1 LIIVIVCIIVTP
13 QSKKADK
20 SEAGPAFWDDH
31 LHTNKSTAMLPYA
44 RGRKEDV
51 SDTHFIFVV
60 TSWRYGM
67 FRLNPFVR
75 VGLCLSAISCAW
87 PVLAVDDDGETM
99 VVTASSVE
107 QNLKDAPASISVI
120 TQEDLQ
126 RKPVQNLKDV
136 LKEVPGVQ
144 LTNEGDN
151 RKGVSIRGLDSSY
164 TLILVDGKRVNSR
177 NAVFRHNDF
186 DLNWIPVDSIERIEV
201 VRGPMSSLYGSDA
214 LGGVVNIITKKIG
227 QKWSGTVTVDTT
239 IQEHRDRGDT
249 YNGQFFTSGP
259 LIDGVLGMK
268 AYGSLAK
275 REKDDPQNSTTT
287 DTGETPRIEG
297 FSSRDGNV
305 EFAWTP
311 NQNHDFTAGY
321 GFDRQDRDSDSLD
334 KNRLERQ
341 NYSVSHNGR
350 WDYVTSELKYYG
362 EKVENK
368 NPGNSSPITS
378 ESNTVDGKYTL
389 PLTAINQ
396 FLTVGGE
403 WRHDKLS
410 DAVNLTGGTSS
421 KTSASQY
428 ALFVEDEWRIFEPLA
443 LTTGVRMDDHETYG
457 EHWSPRAY
465 LVYNATDTVT
475 VKGGWATAFKA
486 PSLLQLSPDW
496 TSNSCR
502 GACKIVG
509 SPDLKPETSESWE
522 LGLYYMGEEGWLEG
536 VESSVTVFRN
546 DVKDRISISRTS
558 DVNAAPGYQNFVGFE
573 TGANGRRIP
582 VFSYYNVNKA
592 RIQGVE
598 TELKI
603 PFNDEWKLSINY
615 TYNDGRDVSNG
626 ENKPLSDLPFHTANG
641 TLDWKPLALEDW
653 SFYVSGHYT
662 GQKRADSATAKTPG
676 GYTIWNTGA
685 AWQVTKD
692 VKLRAGVLNLGD
704 KDLSRDDYS
713 YNEDGRRYFMAVDY
727 RF

>member
-1 LIIVIVCIIVTP
+1 
-13 QSKKADK
+13 
-20 SEAGPAFWDDH
+20 
-31 LHTNKSTAMLPYA
+31 
-44 RGRKEDV
+44 
-51 SDTHFIFVV
+51 
-60 TSWRYGM
+60 M
-67 FRLNPFVR
+67 FRFNPFVR
-75 VGLCLSAISCAW
+75 VGLCMSAVTLAW
-87 PVLAVDDDGETM
+87 PVAAATDDGETM
-99 VVTASSVE
+99 VVTASAIE

-120 TQEDLQ
+120 TQQDLQ
-126 RKPVQNLKDV
+126 RRPVQNLKDV

-164 TLILVDGKRVNSR
+164 TLILIDGKRVNSR

-186 DLNWIPVDSIERIEV
+186 DLNWIPVDAIERIEV

-227 QKWSGTVTVDTT
+227 QKWHGSVTVDST

-249 YNGQFFTSGP
+249 YNGQFFTIGP

-275 REKDDPQNSTTT
+275 REKDEQQSSATTA
-287 DTGETPRIEG
+287 TGETPRIEG
-297 FSSRDGNV
+297 FTSRDGNV

-311 NQNHDFTAGY
+311 NENHDVTAGY

-341 NYSVSHNGR
+341 NYALSHNGR
-350 WDYVTSELKYYG
+350 WDLGNSELKFYG

-378 ESNTVDGKYTL
+378 ESNSIDGKYVL
-389 PLTAINQ
+389 PLASVNQ
-396 FLTVGGE
+396 FLTFGGE

-410 DAVNLTGGTSS
+410 DAVNLTGGSS
-421 KTSASQY
+421 TKTSASQY
-428 ALFVEDEWRIFEPLA
+428 ALFLEDEWRIFEPLA
-443 LTTGVRMDDHETYG
+443 LTTGIRMDDHETYG
-457 EHWSPRAY
+457 DHWSPRAY
-465 LVYNATDTVT
+465 LVYNATDTLT

-496 TSNSCR
+496 ATNSCR
-502 GACKIVG
+502 GGCRIVG

-522 LGLYYMGEEGWLEG
+522 LGLYYRGEEGILEG
-536 VESSVTVFRN
+536 VEASVTTFRN
-546 DVKDRISISRTS
+546 DVDNRISISRTP
-558 DVNAAPGYQNFVGFE
+558 DVNAAPGYSNFVGFE
-573 TGANGRRIP
+573 TNSRGQRVP
-582 VFSYYNVNKA
+582 VFRYYNVNKA

-598 TELKI
+598 TELKV
-603 PFNDEWKLSINY
+603 PFNEAWKLSLNY

-626 ENKPLSDLPFHTANG
+626 GNKPLSDLPFHTANG
-641 TLDWKPLALEDW
+641 TLDWKPVQLEDW
-653 SFYVSGHYT
+653 SFYVSGNYT
-662 GQKRADSATAKTPG
+662 GRKRADSATAKTPG
-676 GYTIWNTGA
+676 GYVVWDTGA
-685 AWQVTKD
+685 AWQATKN
-692 VKLRAGVLNLGD
+692 VKLRAGVLNVGD
-704 KDLSRDDYS
+704 KDLKRDDYG
-713 YNEDGRRYFMAVDY
+713 YTEDGRRYFMAVDY

>member
-1 LIIVIVCIIVTP
+1 MIIVIVCIIVTL

-75 VGLCLSAISCAW
+75 VGLCLSAISCVW

-350 WDYVTSELKYYG
+350 WDYGTSELKYYG